1 MIVWAGWTLPLL
13 TDPGMSTGPSAL
25 QVSFPRWLPPNI
37 LLHFY
42 RPNSFHRPFSGNPRH
57 LVKRLLRPKLYFLWG
72 FTVNV
77 TTSTVRFQTCFEF
90 QPLFAGPC
98 SVVLLYDKRCGGNEK
113 MLILS
118 EMIVVGWRTMVE
130 HDDWPEFQAGE
141 WWQQS
146 VCCFDWEWS
155 MCAILEVPQRI

>member
-1 MIVWAGWTLPLL
+1 
-13 TDPGMSTGPSAL
+13 
-25 QVSFPRWLPPNI
+25 
-37 LLHFY
+37 
-42 RPNSFHRPFSGNPRH
+42 
-57 LVKRLLRPKLYFLWG
+57 
-72 FTVNV
+72 
-77 TTSTVRFQTCFEF
+77 
-90 QPLFAGPC
+90 
-98 SVVLLYDKRCGGNEK
+98 

-155 MCAILEVPQRI
+155 MCAILCPAWQCIYRWECFIKLYNPYIVFSLFWYHIEYLVYTYRCSVLIYLSTWMLIAEMKASDDYDDNIWWHHVILALNINNETVIGIIWQHVMIVSYLKNMMTSSDNFDDTI